1 MQISEI
7 DALAYSSRLI
17 HAGSGINSN
26 IQTHFSKVNKK
37 IETYAKTLNN
47 SLFLAFEGMFK

>member
-17 HAGSGINSN
+17 QADSGINSN
-26 IQTHFSKVNKK
+26 IQTPFSKVKK
-37 IETYAKTLNN
+37 RLKRMQKY
-47 SLFLAFEGMFK
+47 